1 MVKKIWKDRKGV
13 IAPLTA
19 VLVVILVIALAGMA
33 YLALADD
40 DGLFSKAKKPQP
52 GDKKIIGYF
61 SINAEIRSANQLS
74 SPARFTINDMDVE
87 FVEAAPPTESIFGSL
102 YWGGGNKNLKLTCTL
117 EYPLLS
123 QTIDCG
129 RAQEWNHPISTGISS
144 GDNDL
149 YREKTFTSGGIKETG
164 NYVVTLTLYKDN
176 GDGGWT
182 QVDQKVKQVTI

>member
-1 MVKKIWKDRKGV
+1 MVKRIWKDKKGV

-19 VLVVILVIALAGMA
+19 VLVIVLVIALAGMA

-40 DGLFSKAKKPQP
+40 DGLFSKGKTPQP
-52 GDKKIIGYF
+52 GNKKVIGYF

-74 SPARFTINDMDVE
+74 SPARFTINDMSVE
-87 FVEAAPPTESIFGSL
+87 FIEAAPPTTSIFDSL

-123 QTIDCG
+123 QSIDCG
-129 RAQEWNHPISTGISS
+129 RAQEWNHPITTGISD
-144 GDNDL
+144 GTNDL

-182 QVDQKVKQVTI
+182 QVDQKVQQVTI